1 MDSLFL
7 TLSSTVACIVLPKF
21 LSTIFSRNSKQVE
34 LASKTPVQQGNPEV
48 PSFPY

>member
-1 MDSLFL
+1 MDTLFL

-21 LSTIFSRNSKQVE
+21 LSTLFRQNHQQAKP
-34 LASKTPVQQGNPEV
+34 ASKTLPKQETSEV